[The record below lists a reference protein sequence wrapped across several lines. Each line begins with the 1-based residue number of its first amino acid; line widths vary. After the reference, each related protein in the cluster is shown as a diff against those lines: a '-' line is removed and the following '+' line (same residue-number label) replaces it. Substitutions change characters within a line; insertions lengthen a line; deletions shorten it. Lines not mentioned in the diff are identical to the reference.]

1 MKEEIRALVVDKF
14 GLSTDLAD
22 NEPLFSTGLLD
33 SLSAVTLLAY
43 LADDLNV
50 HLSPLD
56 VGLDDVDSIDA
67 INATVLRF
75 K

>member
-14 GLSTDLAD
+14 GLATDLAD
-22 NEPLFSTGLLD
+22 SAPLFSSGLLD
-33 SLSAVTLLAY
+33 SLSAVALLSY

-56 VGLDDVDSIDA
+56 VGLDDVDSVDA
-67 INATVLRF
+67 IHATVLRF
-75 K
+75 Q